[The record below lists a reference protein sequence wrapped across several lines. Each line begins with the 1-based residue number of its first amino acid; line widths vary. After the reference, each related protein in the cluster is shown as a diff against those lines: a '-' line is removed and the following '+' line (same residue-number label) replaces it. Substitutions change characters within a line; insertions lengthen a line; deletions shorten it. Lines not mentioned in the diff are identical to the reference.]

1 MSVIEPAVLGL
12 RPPGGLLNS
21 GYSDAVRLETGCSHR
36 LPRVH
41 HFTVRIRCQDF
52 DVNRLVGDL
61 GAAGIMV
68 GKFAGEPPEAEHVR
82 AQLDA
87 ENAQEAKAHVIE
99 ALPPEGDYAVDEP
112 VQID

>member
-1 MSVIEPAVLGL
+1 VKASARFGSPVLAA
-12 RPPGGLLNS
+12 S
-21 GYSDAVRLETGCSHR
+21 AASDYRE
-36 LPRVH
+36 RVH
-41 HFTVRIRCQDF
+41 YFTVRIRCQDF

-68 GKFAGEPPEAEHVR
+68 GKFAGEPPEAEHVL

-87 ENAQEAKAHVIE
+87 ENAQEAKAHVRE
-99 ALPPEGDYAVDEP
+99 ALPPEGDYTVDEP